1 MSGMKLTVTV
11 DAQHVSVTNEIA
23 ETLSKRGFKVE
34 RVSRRGGAIFG
45 SAEASVVQQLRRV
58 EGVQDVRP
66 ERGYQLPPMGD
77 FVPQ

>member
-11 DAQHVSVTNEIA
+11 DAQHVSVTDEIA
-23 ETLSKRGFKVE
+23 ETLSRRGFKVE

-45 SAEASVVQQLRRV
+45 SAEASVAQQLRGV

-66 ERGYQLPPMGD
+66 ERGYEIPPMND
-77 FVPQ
+77 LIPQ

>member
-11 DAQHVSVTNEIA
+11 DAQHVSVTDQIA
-23 ETLSKRGFKVE
+23 ETLSQRGFKVE

-45 SAEASVVQQLRRV
+45 SAEASVAQQLRSV

-66 ERGYQLPPMGD
+66 ERGYQLPPMTD
-77 FVPQ
+77 LVPQ